1 MLSKNPLKEYNM
13 NYKDPFDDVMEYLN
27 YLDTLANEELTAL
40 DRYEI
45 DFKID
50 RLRMKLDDS
59 KVRNMMDHDVAM

>member
-1 MLSKNPLKEYNM
+1 M
-13 NYKDPFDDVMEYLN
+13 YKDPLDDVMEYLT

-59 KVRNMMDHDVAM
+59 QVRNMMDHDAAL

>member
-1 MLSKNPLKEYNM
+1 M
-13 NYKDPFDDVMEYLN
+13 YKDPFDDVMEYLN

-50 RLRMKLDDS
+50 RLRMKLDDTQ
-59 KVRNMMDHDVAM
+59 VRNMMDHDAAL

>member
-1 MLSKNPLKEYNM
+1 M
-13 NYKDPFDDVMEYLN
+13 YKDPFDDVMEYLT

>member
-1 MLSKNPLKEYNM
+1 M
-13 NYKDPFDDVMEYLN
+13 NYKDPFDDVMEYLT
-27 YLDTLANEELTAL
+27 YLDTLANEDLTAL

>member
-1 MLSKNPLKEYNM
+1 M
-13 NYKDPFDDVMEYLN
+13 NYKDPFDDVMEYLT

-59 KVRNMMDHDVAM
+59 QVRNMMDHDAAL

>member
-1 MLSKNPLKEYNM
+1 M
-13 NYKDPFDDVMEYLN
+13 YKDPFDDVMEYLT
-27 YLDTLANEELTAL
+27 YLDNLANEELTAL

>member
-1 MLSKNPLKEYNM
+1 M
-13 NYKDPFDDVMEYLN
+13 YKDPLDDVMEYLT

-50 RLRMKLDDS
+50 RLRMKLDDTQ
-59 KVRNMMDHDVAM
+59 VRNMMDHDAAL

>member
-1 MLSKNPLKEYNM
+1 M
-13 NYKDPFDDVMEYLN
+13 YKDPFDDVMEYLN
-27 YLDTLANEELTAL
+27 YLDTLANEDLTAL

>member
-1 MLSKNPLKEYNM
+1 M
-13 NYKDPFDDVMEYLN
+13 YKDPFDDVMEYLN

>member
-1 MLSKNPLKEYNM
+1 M
-13 NYKDPFDDVMEYLN
+13 YKDPFDDVMEYLT
-27 YLDTLANEELTAL
+27 YLDPLANEELTAL

>member
-1 MLSKNPLKEYNM
+1 M
-13 NYKDPFDDVMEYLN
+13 YKDPLDDVMEYLT
-27 YLDTLANEELTAL
+27 YLDTLANEDLTAL

-59 KVRNMMDHDVAM
+59 QVRNMMDHDAAL

>member
-1 MLSKNPLKEYNM
+1 M
-13 NYKDPFDDVMEYLN
+13 NYKDPFDDVMEYLT